1 MKLEKPYLEKD
12 RLDFI
17 VKYNHNLGKKIEED
31 EDFMYALE
39 PNEYLVDGMIMV
51 DDVRYENTR
60 SLSNYL
66 KGNHV
71 LKQEI
76 LSKQDMMYNEIML
89 GLRKVEGVNLQEFYN
104 KYEENLQEVFNIK
117 DLLKEH
123 ELIYSDGYLYVNP
136 DYMYVMNEILI
147 KIL

>member
-51 DDVRYENTR
+51 DDVRYEKEQKELEKAYIQT
-60 SLSNYL
+60 LSIPKAVL
-66 KGNHV
+66 MLHV
-71 LKQEI
+71 YQQTGKRP
-76 LSKQDMMYNEIML
+76 QDIEFPVEEQIVFDCSNEIKRTEKLLQYL
-89 GLRKVEGVNLQEFYN
+89 GLSE
-104 KYEENLQEVFNIK
+104 
-117 DLLKEH
+117 D
-123 ELIYSDGYLYVNP
+123 ELDELFKNQQ
-136 DYMYVMNEILI
+136 
-147 KIL
+147 